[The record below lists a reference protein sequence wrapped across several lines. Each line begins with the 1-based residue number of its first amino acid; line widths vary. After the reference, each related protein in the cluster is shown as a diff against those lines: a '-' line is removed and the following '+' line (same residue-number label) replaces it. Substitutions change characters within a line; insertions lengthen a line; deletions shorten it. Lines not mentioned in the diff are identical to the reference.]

1 MVDFIEEHK
10 LWLTPITSVILMIII
25 KIERRPSNSPLT
37 MSDWLD
43 FGYDLMVSSLLV
55 IICGV
60 KDMIGGILIAVG
72 FAAILS
78 ISPIIHRIGWNTK
91 KNEPNLLGMVVP
103 DIIGIVFVVG
113 SVLYIGGKII

>member
-25 KIERRPSNSPLT
+25 KIERRPSNSPLA

-72 FAAILS
+72 FAAILL
-78 ISPIIHRIGWNTK
+78 ISPVIHRIGWDTK

-103 DIIGIVFVVG
+103 DIIGVIFVVG